1 MSLWG
6 ANVIE
11 TSQPLRAVVFPCL
24 KAREVRLNC
33 TDRPDWHLYH
43 HCLTE
48 KLLIS
53 LQANVLL
60 QIHID
65 LQYAHPDRS
74 ACEGLGDEPLEE
86 YNKTIS

>member
-1 MSLWG
+1 M
-6 ANVIE
+6 
-11 TSQPLRAVVFPCL
+11 F
-24 KAREVRLNC
+24 KRLERLDS
-33 TDRPDWHLYH
+33 TDRPDWHLDH

-60 QIHID
+60 LIHID
-65 LQYAHPDRS
+65 LQCAHPDHS
-74 ACEGLGDEPLEE
+74 ACEGPGDEPLEE